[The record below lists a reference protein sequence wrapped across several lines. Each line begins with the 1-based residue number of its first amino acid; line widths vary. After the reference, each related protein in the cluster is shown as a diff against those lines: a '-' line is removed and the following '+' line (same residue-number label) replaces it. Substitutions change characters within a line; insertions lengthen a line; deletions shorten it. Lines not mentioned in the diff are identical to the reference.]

1 MVFGWDNAKNKANI
15 RKHRI
20 DFEDVAQVFDS
31 PMIIRVDDREAYGEE
46 RLIGTGFLGNVV
58 VVIVFTEINEK
69 VVRIISA
76 RKANKDEQKRF
87 EQEIADRLG

>member
-58 VVIVFTEINEK
+58 VVIVFTEINEN